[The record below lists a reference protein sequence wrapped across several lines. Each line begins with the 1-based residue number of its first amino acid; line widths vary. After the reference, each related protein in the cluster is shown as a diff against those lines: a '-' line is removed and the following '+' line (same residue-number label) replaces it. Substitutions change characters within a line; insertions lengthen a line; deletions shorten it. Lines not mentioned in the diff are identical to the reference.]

1 MRLGRALLTVAAA
14 GIAVLG
20 LASCGKKDSGT
31 KTEDYGTLKVA
42 FPAGNIRV
50 AIDIIAESQGFF
62 EDEGVTVEQV
72 AISGQPAIAALQ
84 TEELDVL
91 TAGFVP
97 DIQAIAAGTSNLR
110 FIAGTAVEG
119 GAIIAKKGH
128 AAEFKGTGND
138 PINIDAFKSASYGLV
153 RNEASWV
160 ISRQYLLDNNVSLN
174 DVNALDNQIT
184 YLADNTDVALSVAN
198 GTTQLGF
205 LPMEFA
211 LLYSETYDIE
221 LVTSAG
227 ALQENYVCCREVT
240 TAEKIEAKHDAFVAY
255 EKARIRAWEFYYN
268 QSKNEDAVVAAV
280 VKHSGKEE
288 AYVRNYLY
296 GGVTKYSADPNTKG
310 IEKWVEAGINA
321 NVFGDNTA
329 AAAALTIKDYVVTEL
344 YESAL
349 KSLYKKN
356 KAKQFYKD
364 IVAIY
369 NNSNYSTIS

>member
-31 KTEDYGTLKVA
+31 KTENYGTLKVA

-62 EDEGVTVEQV
+62 KDEGVTVEQV

-84 TEELDVL
+84 TNELDVL

-138 PINIDAFKSASYGLV
+138 PINIDAFKNATYGLV

-174 DVNALDNQIT
+174 EVNALDNQIT
-184 YLADNTDVALSVAN
+184 YLAENTNVALSVAN

-268 QSKNEDAVVAAV
+268 QAKNEDAVVAAV

-349 KSLYKKN
+349 SSLYKKN

>member
-31 KTEDYGTLKVA
+31 KTENYGTLKVA

-62 EDEGVTVEQV
+62 KDEGVTVEQV
-72 AISGQPAIAALQ
+72 AISGQSAIAALQ
-84 TEELDVL
+84 TNELDVL

-138 PINIDAFKSASYGLV
+138 PINIDAFKNATYGLV

-174 DVNALDNQIT
+174 EVNALDNQIT
-184 YLADNTDVALSVAN
+184 YLAENTNVALSVAN

>member
-31 KTEDYGTLKVA
+31 KTENYGTLKVA

-62 EDEGVTVEQV
+62 KDEGVTVEQV

-84 TEELDVL
+84 TNELDVL

-97 DIQAIAAGTSNLR
+97 DVQAIAAGTSNLR

-138 PINIDAFKSASYGLV
+138 PINIDAFKNATYGLV

-184 YLADNTDVALSVAN
+184 YLADNTNVALSVAN

-329 AAAALTIKDYVVTEL
+329 AASALTIRDYVVTDL

-349 KSLYKKN
+349 KSLYNKN

>member
-31 KTEDYGTLKVA
+31 KTENYGTLKVA

-72 AISGQPAIAALQ
+72 AISGQSAIAALQ
-84 TEELDVL
+84 TNELDVL

-174 DVNALDNQIT
+174 EVNALDNQIT
-184 YLADNTDVALSVAN
+184 YLAENTNVALSVAN

-349 KSLYKKN
+349 NSLYKKN

>member
-31 KTEDYGTLKVA
+31 TTENYGTLKVA

-62 EDEGVTVEQV
+62 KDEGVTVEQV

-84 TEELDVL
+84 TNELDVL

-138 PINIDAFKSASYGLV
+138 PINIDAFKNATYGLV

-174 DVNALDNQIT
+174 DVNALDNKIT
-184 YLADNTDVALSVAN
+184 YLADNTNVALSVAN

-240 TAEKIEAKHDAFVAY
+240 TTEKIEAKHDAFVAY